1 MSGAPK
7 GWRDAAVHLS
17 WLVPAV
23 AYAGLIYFLSAQSYP
38 LPELTA
44 RVWDKLLHA
53 TENGGLAALLVLGLD
68 RVFRLGPLKLGAWAA
83 GLASLYGATD
93 EFHQSFVPHRSSDV
107 ADWAADTTGA
117 ALAAAVAVLALRRWR
132 ARASIGR

>member
-1 MSGAPK
+1 MSAAPK
-7 GWRDAAVHLS
+7 GWRDAAAHLS
-17 WLVPAV
+17 WLVPAA
-23 AYAGLIYFLSAQSYP
+23 AYAGFIFFLSAQSNP
-38 LPELTA
+38 LPDLTV

-53 TENGGLAALLVLGLD
+53 TEYGGLAALLVLGLD
-68 RVFRLGPLKLGAWAA
+68 RVFRLGPLQLGAWAA

-93 EFHQSFVPHRSSDV
+93 EFHQAFVPHRSSDL

-117 ALAAAVAVLALRRWR
+117 ALAATVTVLALRRWR